1 MKFYMPLISAIFFGL
16 GFLVASKVKENEL
29 GGIVEQSV
37 VLESALETRV
47 HTVLLTR
54 LREGKVEES
63 ISTLENSLGIKEVLL
78 ETYSTPSCSVAM
90 TREVIEAK
98 KLIEDY
104 RKAYSSSKQ

>member
-1 MKFYMPLISAIFFGL
+1 MKSYIPLISAIFFGL
-16 GFLVASKVKENEL
+16 GFLVASIVKENEF

-37 VLESALETRV
+37 VLESALETRL

-78 ETYSTPSCSVAM
+78 ETCSTPSCSVAM

-104 RKAYSSSKQ
+104 RKAYPSSK